1 MVEPTGPGDSAA
13 DIPKGAGLNQLS
25 ESLVSELS
33 QLGSTYEN
41 ELRKALGQYHE
52 KVVKAL
58 LPGDVNGMLQPDRL
72 QSFALQAQ
80 CRPFAEE
87 DGELPSFDAV
97 PKTTHGGHK
106 LGDESLEDPWLP
118 SVTKA
123 SSSTSGVQSVD
134 VDIPSP
140 VSGATSF
147 SKRLAAE
154 RRKSRTS
161 SDDTGPPLRLQLM
174 GLMET
179 FETTRVDCIMGI
191 LVVLNSIVMALE
203 LECDGQAS
211 ASFVG
216 LTPGWNCAESS
227 KETWFLVLEHIFTW
241 IFALE
246 LIVRLYFLRWAY
258 FRDILNCVDVL
269 LVALPMLDLYVFT
282 PLAGYSHNI
291 ELLRVLRL
299 AKMVRAIRIMRTLR
313 LFQGLRLLV
322 QACSSFL
329 PSLAWSMILLAV
341 CMMVGGLVMGNM
353 LQEFIRNE
361 GEDVEARLWIWTYYG
376 TAYRAMY
383 TMYEITFAGNWT
395 TRTRPVLEDVD
406 HSYAVFFV
414 IYVTLIVFAV
424 LRVITAVFLRET
436 LEAAN
441 NDAELMVMERLR
453 QKGKYIKR
461 LEGIFRAM
469 DESGDGVLTEEE
481 MSAVLQDSKVQAYL
495 ASLDLDLSEGQALYR
510 LLQNGEGQVTYED
523 FIDGILRCK
532 GPARAIDQICLQCD
546 VKLLSDAVLHLTK
559 ALEDSKMIKK
569 QRNHCKHRRSKH
581 RVEDEVVLLRA
592 ATRVM

>member
-1 MVEPTGPGDSAA
+1 MDGSVCSVVGSLSLSLSTRSKANAEVGVAIKTVVVSDYATHWLDSSGTEWAKAADGGARFRQVGSKFDWCCEAAKPRDAVALREAAKPGDCRSKTPTVTFQRSANTQGSR
-13 DIPKGAGLNQLS
+13 PKFG
-25 ESLVSELS
+25 
-33 QLGSTYEN
+33 
-41 ELRKALGQYHE
+41 
-52 KVVKAL
+52 
-58 LPGDVNGMLQPDRL
+58 
-72 QSFALQAQ
+72 
-80 CRPFAEE
+80 
-87 DGELPSFDAV
+87 
-97 PKTTHGGHK
+97 
-106 LGDESLEDPWLP
+106 
-118 SVTKA
+118 
-123 SSSTSGVQSVD
+123 
-134 VDIPSP
+134 
-140 VSGATSF
+140 
-147 SKRLAAE
+147 
-154 RRKSRTS
+154 RTS

-179 FETTRVDCIMGI
+179 FDTTRVDCIMGI

-383 TMYEITFAGNWT
+383 TMHL
-395 TRTRPVLEDVD
+395 VL
-406 HSYAVFFV
+406 H
-414 IYVTLIVFAV
+414 T
-424 LRVITAVFLRET
+424 
-436 LEAAN
+436 
-441 NDAELMVMERLR
+441 VMRLR
-453 QKGKYIKR
+453 SR
-461 LEGIFRAM
+461 
-469 DESGDGVLTEEE
+469 
-481 MSAVLQDSKVQAYL
+481 SAW
-495 ASLDLDLSEGQALYR
+495 R
-510 LLQNGEGQVTYED
+510 T
-523 FIDGILRCK
+523 
-532 GPARAIDQICLQCD
+532 
-546 VKLLSDAVLHLTK
+546 
-559 ALEDSKMIKK
+559 
-569 QRNHCKHRRSKH
+569 
-581 RVEDEVVLLRA
+581 
-592 ATRVM
+592 

>member
-1 MVEPTGPGDSAA
+1 MHVRQINLFGKMLFHVLAAALESRPCHVPDGPIGQMVEPTGPGVSAA
-13 DIPKGAGLNQLS
+13 DIPTGAGLDQLS
-25 ESLVSELS
+25 ESLICELS
-33 QLGSTYEN
+33 KLGSSYEN

-52 KVVKAL
+52 RLVQVL
-58 LPGDVNGMLQPDRL
+58 VPGDVKGMLQPAEFQDRL
-72 QSFALQAQ
+72 QRFALQAQ
-80 CRPFAEE
+80 CRPCAEE

-97 PKTTHGGHK
+97 PKKPTHGGHEK
-106 LGDESLEDPWLP
+106 GDESLEDPWMP
-118 SVTKA
+118 CVTKA
-123 SSSTSGVQSVD
+123 SSSTSGVQSVE

-140 VSGATSF
+140 VSGATSSF

-161 SDDTGPPLRLQLM
+161 SDDTRPPLRLQLM

-203 LECDGQAS
+203 LECDGQAN
-211 ASFVG
+211 ATFVG
-216 LTPGWNCAESS
+216 LTPGWNCAETS
-227 KETWFLVLEHIFTW
+227 KEAWFLVLEHIFTW

-246 LIVRLYFLRWAY
+246 LVVRLYFLRWAY

-341 CMMVGGLVMGNM
+341 CMIVGGLVMGNL
-353 LQEFIRNE
+353 LQEFIKNE
-361 GEDVEARLWIWTYYG
+361 HEDVEARLWIWTYYG

-383 TMYEITFAGNWT
+383 TMHLVLHTFIRLRSCSQQQLLLLQQPPLPLPLLPLLPLLPT
-395 TRTRPVLEDVD
+395 TSTIRSLGG
-406 HSYAVFFV
+406 
-414 IYVTLIVFAV
+414 L
-424 LRVITAVFLRET
+424 LRV
-436 LEAAN
+436 
-441 NDAELMVMERLR
+441 
-453 QKGKYIKR
+453 
-461 LEGIFRAM
+461 
-469 DESGDGVLTEEE
+469 
-481 MSAVLQDSKVQAYL
+481 
-495 ASLDLDLSEGQALYR
+495 
-510 LLQNGEGQVTYED
+510 
-523 FIDGILRCK
+523 
-532 GPARAIDQICLQCD
+532 
-546 VKLLSDAVLHLTK
+546 
-559 ALEDSKMIKK
+559 
-569 QRNHCKHRRSKH
+569 
-581 RVEDEVVLLRA
+581 
-592 ATRVM
+592 